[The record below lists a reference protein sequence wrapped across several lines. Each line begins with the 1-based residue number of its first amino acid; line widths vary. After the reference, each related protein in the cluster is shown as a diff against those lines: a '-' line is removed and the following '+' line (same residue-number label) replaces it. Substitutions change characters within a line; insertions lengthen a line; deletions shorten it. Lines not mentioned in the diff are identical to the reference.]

1 MFKFFNSGG
10 TPEGPLLL
18 KLSSKTII
26 APATAP
32 GRGGISVIRMSGTH
46 SKSIASKMC
55 GELEESWRFKKCSI
69 RSKTGSILDTGMVV
83 LFETPHSYTGEDVIE
98 FHCHGNP
105 SIINLV
111 METAL
116 DYGAVVAEPGE
127 FTKLAFLNDK
137 IDLAQA
143 ESVADLINAQSL
155 SAIVAANSSLS
166 GEFSKII
173 NSLLDGVIKARV
185 VVEANIDFPEEE
197 IDNRFL
203 GKINADLKEQCE
215 IINGLLQEVKE
226 GVKLRDGYSVSIVGP
241 PNAGKSSLLNLLARE
256 DIAITSEIPG
266 TTRDLIKTS
275 INVGGVVIDFIDTAG
290 VRNDPENEIEDK
302 GITKSKE
309 IINKS
314 NLSLVVQ
321 DVTNLMDFDLDIE
334 NFITVLNKE
343 DLLKDKFSNSEN
355 KYYLSCSTGK
365 GVEELIKGIKARLG
379 IDEGSETAFLSRKR
393 HEISLRAGQSLLED
407 SIASLNEGLALELVA
422 ENLRSAH
429 HVLGEILRPMSSDD
443 LLGEIFSEFC
453 IGK

>member
-1 MFKFFNSGG
+1 
-10 TPEGPLLL
+10 
-18 KLSSKTII
+18 
-26 APATAP
+26 
-32 GRGGISVIRMSGTH
+32 
-46 SKSIASKMC
+46 MC

-69 RSKTGSILDTGMVV
+69 RSKAGSILDTGMVV

-197 IDNRFL
+197 IDNSFL

-275 INVGGVVIDFIDTAG
+275 INVGGLVIDFIDTAG

-355 KYYLSCSTGK
+355 EYYLSCSTGK

-393 HEISLRAGQSLLED
+393 HEISLGAGQSLLED

>member
-1 MFKFFNSGG
+1 
-10 TPEGPLLL
+10 
-18 KLSSKTII
+18 
-26 APATAP
+26 
-32 GRGGISVIRMSGTH
+32 
-46 SKSIASKMC
+46 MC

-197 IDNRFL
+197 IDDIFL

>member
-32 GRGGISVIRMSGTH
+32 GRGGISVIRMSGTR

-55 GELEESWRFKKCSI
+55 GELAESWRFKKCSI
-69 RSKTGSILDTGMVV
+69 RSKAGSILDTGMVV
-83 LFETPHSYTGEDVIE
+83 LFESPHSYTGEDVIE

-105 SIINLV
+105 SIVNLV
-111 METAL
+111 MDVAM

-166 GEFSKII
+166 GEFSRII
-173 NSLLDGVIKARV
+173 NNLLDSIIKARV

-197 IDNRFL
+197 IDNNFF
-203 GKINADLKEQCE
+203 GKINADLKGQCG
-215 IINGLLQEVKE
+215 IINDLLQEVKE

-256 DIAITSEIPG
+256 DVAITSEIPG
-266 TTRDLIKTS
+266 TTRDLIKTA

-321 DVTNLMDFDLDIE
+321 DVTNPKEFDLDIE
-334 NFITVLNKE
+334 NFITVQNKA
-343 DLLKDKFSNSEN
+343 DLLKEKFSNSKNE
-355 KYYLSCSTGK
+355 YYLSCSTGQ
-365 GVEELIKGIKARLG
+365 GVKELISGLKEKLG

-393 HEISLRAGQSLLED
+393 HEVSLRSGQSLLEE

>member
-1 MFKFFNSGG
+1 
-10 TPEGPLLL
+10 
-18 KLSSKTII
+18 
-26 APATAP
+26 
-32 GRGGISVIRMSGTH
+32 
-46 SKSIASKMC
+46 MC